1 MTPSPAVQPLDPT
14 PLAVAQ
20 VRAVFGA
27 AFADDPMQHWLF
39 EGVEAQ
45 EHAIAMWIGLF
56 VDAFAVVGTIDVVL
70 GEQGEVIAAAMWRTD
85 GRRQPF
91 PELPSIGGMM
101 TAVLG
106 SARTAEVGAG
116 LAAFAANKPEP
127 PYHYLN
133 FLGVHPAH
141 QGRGLGRQLVA
152 AGQARAAAEG
162 LGVYLESTNPANLA
176 FYASMGFRRIGDFTL
191 EPAGPPAFKM
201 WWQV

>member
-1 MTPSPAVQPLDPT
+1 MTASSLVQPLDPT

-27 AFADDPMQHWLF
+27 AFADDPMQHWIF

-56 VDAFAVVGTIDVVL
+56 VDAFAAVGTIDVAL
-70 GEQGEVIAAAMWRTD
+70 GDEGEVVAAAMWRTD
-85 GRRQPF
+85 GRRQPY

-101 TAVLG
+101 TALLG
-106 SARTAEVGAG
+106 SARAAEVGAG

-133 FLGVHPAH
+133 FLGVHPSH

-152 AGQARAAAEG
+152 AGQARAAAAG
-162 LGVYLESTNPANLA
+162 QSIYLESTNSANLP
-176 FYASMGFRRIGDFTL
+176 FYGAMGFQRIGEFTL
-191 EPAGPPAFKM
+191 QPAGPPAFRM
-201 WWQV
+201 WWAS